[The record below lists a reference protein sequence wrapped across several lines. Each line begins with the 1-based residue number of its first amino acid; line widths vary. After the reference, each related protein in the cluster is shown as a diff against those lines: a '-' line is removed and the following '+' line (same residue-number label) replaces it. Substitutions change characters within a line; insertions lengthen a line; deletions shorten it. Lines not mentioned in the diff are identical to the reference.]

1 MELQRWPRMIA
12 LVDMNCFFAAIE
24 QQDHPDW
31 QKKPVAVTNG
41 RLGTTIITSSYEA
54 RAFGIKTGMRLKQ
67 ARLLCPHL
75 IQAPARPYRYADA
88 STKIMAALFNITP
101 DVEVYSVDEAF
112 LDLTHCQH
120 LYHSPLDIGQKIKQ
134 QVNTASL
141 GLNCSVGISGDK
153 TTAKFAAKKHKPD
166 GLTIIHP
173 DDAEN
178 VLANELITE
187 LSGINKGVA
196 GFLKQYQVTH
206 CKHMKHIP
214 ISILAKRYGNLGRRI
229 WLMAQGKDP
238 EPLVTEIK
246 APKTI
251 GHGKVMPPET
261 KDKQIILTYFQHMS
275 EKVAARMRK
284 HHYQANHF
292 FIGLKTQQ
300 GWLKNKASTAF
311 YTDDGQDI
319 YQLCQQFLHYFW
331 QGQGGWQVQVT
342 ALNPQ
347 HFLQRD
353 LFGELEGQQQR
364 EDLNHAMDN
373 VNERYGEFTLAPA
386 RLMNRSE
393 MPNVIAPAWKPTGH
407 RKTI

>member
-1 MELQRWPRMIA
+1 M
-12 LVDMNCFFAAIE
+12 
-24 QQDHPDW
+24 
-31 QKKPVAVTNG
+31 AVTNG

-54 RAFGIKTGMRLKQ
+54 RAFGIKTGMRLNQ

-88 STKIMAALFNITP
+88 STKIMAALLNITP

-120 LYHSPLDIGQKIKQ
+120 LYHSPLDIGQRIKQ
-134 QVNTASL
+134 QVNIASS

-153 TTAKFAAKKHKPD
+153 TTAKFSAKRHKPD

-173 DDAEN
+173 DNAEAT
-178 VLANELITE
+178 LAEEKITE

-196 GFLKQYQVTH
+196 GFLAQYQVTH

-214 ISILAKRYGNLGRRI
+214 ISVLAKRYGNLGRRI

-238 EPLVTEIK
+238 EPLLTDIK

-261 KDKQIILTYFQHMS
+261 TDKQVILTYFQHMA
-275 EKVAARMRK
+275 EKVAARLRK

-292 FIGLKTQQ
+292 FIGLKTKN
-300 GWLKNKASTAF
+300 GWLKNKASSAF
-311 YTDDGQDI
+311 FTDDGREI
-319 YQLCQQFLHYFW
+319 YRLCQQFIHLFW
-331 QGQGGWQVQVT
+331 RGHGVWQVQVT

-347 HFLQRD
+347 RFLQQD
-353 LFGELEGQQQR
+353 LFNTVDIDQQR
-364 EDLNHAMDN
+364 GELNHAIDD
-373 VNERYGEFTLAPA
+373 VNNRYGEFTLAPA
-386 RLMNRSE
+386 RLLKRST